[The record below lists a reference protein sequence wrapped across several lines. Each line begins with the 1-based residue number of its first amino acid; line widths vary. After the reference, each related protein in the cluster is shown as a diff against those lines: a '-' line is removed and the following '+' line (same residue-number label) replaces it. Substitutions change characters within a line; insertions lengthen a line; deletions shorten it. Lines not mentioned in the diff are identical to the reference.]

1 MQMQQL
7 EEMERRLESMKEKDL
22 CGFRVRDRLRYRLQ
36 CVKEGKDDPGKEAVL
51 PDNCQPRDDI

>member
-1 MQMQQL
+1 
-7 EEMERRLESMKEKDL
+7 MKEKDL
-22 CGFRVRDRLRYRLQ
+22 FGFRVRDRLRYRLQ